1 MRSKGKIVNDEPET
15 HALSQKRKNP
25 VSPAEEYGLNPGGLG
40 TVGPLQC
47 SQIHVLR

>member
-1 MRSKGKIVNDEPET
+1 MSLRLMYFLRKG
-15 HALSQKRKNP
+15 KNP
-25 VSPAEEYGLNPGGLG
+25 VSPPAEEYGLNPGGLG